1 MLQLGGL
8 MVPFNVYTR
17 WKEAD
22 MGKSIKGKELGKGI
36 TQRKSDG
43 LYQGRFVNR
52 FGKTQTI
59 YASNLNE
66 LRKRM
71 REEQYEDEKAL
82 NVVTKDVTLDEW
94 YEIWMNTC
102 KKNCRNSTRESY
114 ATHYKRIQ
122 KELGW
127 RKLTLLNL
135 IIMQNAL
142 NELVSDNA
150 RKNTKK
156 ILVDMLEKA
165 IDSDLLT
172 KNVAKQLNTVI
183 SKEDKKERRV
193 LTVSE
198 AELFLGEAQSSFYY
212 NLFVLAIE
220 TGMRIGELC
229 GVQWKDIDF
238 DKKVLYVRHTLC
250 YFQKDGKYI
259 FEMHDAKTKNGRR
272 TIPLTTR
279 ALEALKRQRIQKQK
293 ILFKGI
299 ETEEQYRDLVFVTK
313 NNRPTQQFIVQEAI
327 GAIVNRIR
335 KEHPDYEMFSPHCLR
350 HTFATRAIENGMQP
364 KTLQKILGH
373 GSLQM
378 TMDLYCHVTED
389 TLFTEMMKMEK
400 AV

>member
-127 RKLTLLNL
+127 RKLTSLNL

-156 ILVDMLEKA
+156 IPVDMLEKA

-238 DKKVLYVRHTLC
+238 DKKYCMCVTHC
-250 YFQKDGKYI
+250 AI
-259 FEMHDAKTKNGRR
+259 FKKMVSTFLRCMM
-272 TIPLTTR
+272 
-279 ALEALKRQRIQKQK
+279 QRP
-293 ILFKGI
+293 
-299 ETEEQYRDLVFVTK
+299 R
-313 NNRPTQQFIVQEAI
+313 
-327 GAIVNRIR
+327 
-335 KEHPDYEMFSPHCLR
+335 M
-350 HTFATRAIENGMQP
+350 
-364 KTLQKILGH
+364 
-373 GSLQM
+373 
-378 TMDLYCHVTED
+378 ED
-389 TLFTEMMKMEK
+389 ERFH
-400 AV
+400 

>member
-1 MLQLGGL
+1 
-8 MVPFNVYTR
+8 MVPFDVYTR

-66 LRKRM
+66 LRRKM

-102 KKNCRNSTRESY
+102 KKNCRNSTKESY
-114 ATHYKRIQ
+114 AIHYKRIQ

-127 RKLTLLNL
+127 RKLTSLNL

-142 NELVSDNA
+142 NGLVSDNA

-183 SKEDKKERRV
+183 SKEDKRERRV

-198 AELFLGEAQSSFYY
+198 AELFLGEAQSSYYY
-212 NLFVLAIE
+212 NLFVLALE

-229 GVQWKDIDF
+229 GLQWQDIDF
-238 DKKVLYVRHTLC
+238 EKKVLYVRHTLC
-250 YFQKDGKYI
+250 YFRKDGKYI

-272 TIPLTTR
+272 TIPLTTK
-279 ALEALKRQRIQKQK
+279 ALEALRRQRIQKQK

-327 GAIVNRIR
+327 CAVVNRIC
-335 KEHPDYEMFSPHCLR
+335 KAHPDYELFSPHCLR

-389 TLFTEMMKMEK
+389 TLFAEMMKMEK
-400 AV
+400 SA